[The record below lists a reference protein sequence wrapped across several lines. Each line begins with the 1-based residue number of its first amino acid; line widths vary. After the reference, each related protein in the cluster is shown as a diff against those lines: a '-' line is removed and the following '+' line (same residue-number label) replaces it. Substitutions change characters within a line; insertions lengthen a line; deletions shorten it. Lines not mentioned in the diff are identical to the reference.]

1 MRLHISAPVRL
12 LLLKLLRRVL
22 ATTGAL
28 FLIATFT
35 PIDRWWTNLL
45 SGPTYDPKGDVLIVL
60 SADSFPDALGYG
72 SYLRALYAVRYW
84 RDGGYRQIFVS
95 GGSSPGGTPIAAQMR
110 DFMVGEGVPASVITM
125 EINSSSTHENA
136 LFTSQALRNMPGRK
150 VLLTSDYHS
159 FRAYR
164 AFRKAGL
171 DVVSSSLPDNYK
183 LILNWRH
190 RWTVFLGLCQETIK
204 IAYYFVR
211 GWI

>member
-1 MRLHISAPVRL
+1 MRFHISPPIRL

-22 ATTGAL
+22 ATIGAL
-28 FLIATFT
+28 FLIATCT

-45 SGPTYDPKGDVLIVL
+45 SGPTYDPKGDILIVL
-60 SADSFPDALGYG
+60 SADAFPDALGYG

-95 GGSSPGGTPIAAQMR
+95 GGPSPGGPPIAAQMR
-110 DFMVGEGVPASVITM
+110 DFMVAEGVPASVITV

-136 LFTSQALRNMPGRK
+136 LFTSQTLRNMPGRK

-204 IAYYFVR
+204 IAYYFAR